1 MASAAPKP
9 RIPVEKRGKIIG
21 LREMGLTYREI
32 AARVGCSVGSVCELI
47 KKHQQ
52 TGTAAD
58 RPIPGRKIAT
68 TNREDHV
75 YPWQIGAKRLL
86 RSVPVSKNIIAQP
99 CQCPQC
105 SDDCGRWV

>member
-1 MASAAPKP
+1 MVSTAPKP

-32 AARVGCSVGSVCELI
+32 AARVGCSVGAVCELI

-52 TGTAAD
+52 TGTVAD
-58 RPIPGRKIAT
+58 RPIPGRKRVT

-75 YPWQIGAKRLL
+75 MTRISPADRRKTAPQ
-86 RSVPVSKNIIAQP
+86 NIIAGP

-105 SDDCGRWV
+105 SDNCWRWV